1 MNQYIGR
8 PNSPWSS
15 LLILLGLTL
24 ACSVGV
30 QFIIL
35 LLGILSDGGLA
46 EVLQNEGNLS
56 SFSNRP
62 FFLYALLIASS
73 FGTFLL
79 PAFILQRLEPYFNYF
94 PTENRKDG
102 MAYVIAIA
110 LLFAFGPIMQ
120 LIGDANA
127 QMTFPDSLKGVE
139 TWMRLQEDNMASLTE
154 RIVMVDR
161 WELLL
166 VNVVVMAVMPAIAEE
181 YYFRGSL
188 MHIIQRL
195 VKNYHI
201 TVWLSA
207 IIFSAIHVQ
216 FFGFFPRMIL
226 GVFFGYMF
234 VWTQNI
240 WVPILA
246 HFVNNATVAVLAF
259 VYTRQG
265 KTYADLQ
272 SYDSYSIFVYIG
284 GFILT
289 ILLGIWFYKIS
300 KEKQA
305 NGERLEKNTS
315 I

>member
-1 MNQYIGR
+1 MNQYLGK

-15 LLILLGLTL
+15 LLILLLLTL

-35 LLGILSDGGLA
+35 LLGVLSDGRLA
-46 EVLQNEGNLS
+46 EVLQNEGSLS
-56 SFSNRP
+56 SFTNRP

-94 PTENRKDG
+94 PAENKKFG
-102 MAYVIAIA
+102 MTYVIAVA
-110 LLFAFGPIMQ
+110 LLFAFGPVMQ

-127 QMTFPDSLKGVE
+127 QMTLPNSLKEVE
-139 TWMRLQEDNMASLTE
+139 AWMRLQEDNMASLTE

-166 VNVVVMAVMPAIAEE
+166 VNVIVMAVMPAIAEE

-240 WVPILA
+240 WIPILA

-259 VYTRQG
+259 VYTKQG

-300 KEKQA
+300 KQQQA

>member
-1 MNQYIGR
+1 MNQYLGK

-15 LLILLGLTL
+15 LLILLVLTL

-35 LLGILSDGGLA
+35 LLGALSDGGLA
-46 EVLQNEGNLS
+46 EVLQNEGSLS
-56 SFSNRP
+56 SFTNRP

-94 PTENRKDG
+94 PAENKKFG
-102 MAYVIAIA
+102 MTYIIAVA
-110 LLFAFGPIMQ
+110 LLFAFGPVMQ

-127 QMTFPDSLKGVE
+127 QMTLPNSLKEVE
-139 TWMRLQEDNMASLTE
+139 AWMRLQEDNMASLTE

-166 VNVVVMAVMPAIAEE
+166 VNVIVMAVMPAIAEE

-240 WVPILA
+240 WIPILA

-259 VYTRQG
+259 VYTKQG

-289 ILLGIWFYKIS
+289 IFLGIWFYKIS
-300 KEKQA
+300 KQQQA

>member
-1 MNQYIGR
+1 M
-8 PNSPWSS
+8 
-15 LLILLGLTL
+15 ILLGLTL
-24 ACSVGV
+24 SCSIVVQLLVLILGV
-30 QFIIL
+30 FSGGGIAEL
-35 LLGILSDGGLA
+35 LDNGGD
-46 EVLQNEGNLS
+46 LS
-56 SFSNRP
+56 SFSDRP
-62 FFLYALLIASS
+62 FFLYALLVSSS

-79 PAFILQRLEPYFNYF
+79 PALVLQKLEPYFNYF
-94 PTENRKDG
+94 PGEDKKSWLSY
-102 MAYVIAIA
+102 AIAAA

-120 LIGDANA
+120 LIGEAN
-127 QMTFPDSLKGVE
+127 MTMTLPDSWNKIEV
-139 TWMRLQEDNMASLTE
+139 WMRTQEDSMAVLTE

-166 VNVVVMAVMPAIAEE
+166 ANIIVMAIMPAIAEE

-188 MHIIQRL
+188 MHMIQRL
-195 VKNYHI
+195 TKNYHLTI
-201 TVWLSA
+201 WISA

-240 WVPILA
+240 WIPIVA

-272 SYDSYSIFVYIG
+272 TYESYSIFVYIG
-284 GFILT
+284 SFMLT
-289 ILLGIWFYKIS
+289 VLLGMWFYKIS
-300 KEKQA
+300 KSKQ
-305 NGERLEKNTS
+305 G
-315 I
+315 

>member
-1 MNQYIGR
+1 M
-8 PNSPWSS
+8 
-15 LLILLGLTL
+15 ILLGLTL
-24 ACSVGV
+24 SCSIVVQLLVLILGV
-30 QFIIL
+30 FSGGGIAEL
-35 LLGILSDGGLA
+35 LDNGGD
-46 EVLQNEGNLS
+46 LS
-56 SFSNRP
+56 SFSDRP
-62 FFLYALLIASS
+62 FFLYALLVSSS

-79 PAFILQRLEPYFNYF
+79 PALVLQKLEPYFNYF
-94 PTENRKDG
+94 PVEDKRSWLSY
-102 MAYVIAIA
+102 AIAAA

-120 LIGDANA
+120 LIGEAN
-127 QMTFPDSLKGVE
+127 MTMTLPDSWNKIEV
-139 TWMRLQEDNMASLTE
+139 WMRTQEDSMAVLTE

-166 VNVVVMAVMPAIAEE
+166 ANIIVMAIMPAIAEE

-188 MHIIQRL
+188 MHMIQRL
-195 VKNYHI
+195 TKNYHL
-201 TVWLSA
+201 TVWISA

-240 WVPILA
+240 WIPIVA

-272 SYDSYSIFVYIG
+272 TYESYSIFVYIG
-284 GFILT
+284 SFMLT
-289 ILLGIWFYKIS
+289 VLLGMWFYKIS
-300 KEKQA
+300 KSKQ
-305 NGERLEKNTS
+305 G
-315 I
+315 

>member
-1 MNQYIGR
+1 M
-8 PNSPWSS
+8 
-15 LLILLGLTL
+15 ILLGLTL
-24 ACSVGV
+24 SCSIVVQLLVLILGV
-30 QFIIL
+30 FSGGGIAEL
-35 LLGILSDGGLA
+35 LDNGGD
-46 EVLQNEGNLS
+46 LS
-56 SFSNRP
+56 SFSDRP
-62 FFLYALLIASS
+62 FFLYALLVSSS

-79 PAFILQRLEPYFNYF
+79 PALVLQKLEPYFNYF
-94 PTENRKDG
+94 PVEDKRSWLSY
-102 MAYVIAIA
+102 AIAAA

-120 LIGDANA
+120 LIGEAN
-127 QMTFPDSLKGVE
+127 MTMTLPDSWNKIEV
-139 TWMRLQEDNMASLTE
+139 WMRTQEDSMAVLTE

-166 VNVVVMAVMPAIAEE
+166 ANIIVMAIMPAIAEE

-188 MHIIQRL
+188 MHMIQRL
-195 VKNYHI
+195 TKNYHL
-201 TVWLSA
+201 TVWISA

-240 WVPILA
+240 WIPIVA

-272 SYDSYSIFVYIG
+272 TYESYSIFVYIG
-284 GFILT
+284 SFMLT
-289 ILLGIWFYKIS
+289 ILLGMWFYKIS
-300 KEKQA
+300 RSKQ
-305 NGERLEKNTS
+305 G
-315 I
+315 

>member
-1 MNQYIGR
+1 MNQYLGR
-8 PNSPWSS
+8 PNGPWSS

-24 ACSVGV
+24 ACSVVVQSITLVLGV
-30 QFIIL
+30 F
-35 LLGILSDGGLA
+35 SNGGLA
-46 EVLQNEGNLS
+46 EVLQSDGSLS

-79 PAFILQRLEPYFNYF
+79 PAFILQKLEPYYNYF
-94 PTENRKDG
+94 PAENKKFG
-102 MAYVIAIA
+102 MSYLIAVAI
-110 LLFAFGPIMQ
+110 LFAFGPIMQ

-127 QMTFPDSLKGVE
+127 KMTLPDSLSGIE
-139 TWMRLQEDNMASLTE
+139 TWMRLQEDSMAELTKN
-154 RIVMVDR
+154 IVMVDR

-166 VNVVVMAVMPAIAEE
+166 VNIVVMAIMPAIAEE

-240 WVPILA
+240 WIPILT
-246 HFVNNATVAVLAF
+246 HFVNNATVAILAF

-289 ILLGIWFYKIS
+289 VLLGIWFYKIS
-300 KEKQA
+300 KQKQA

>member
-1 MNQYIGR
+1 MNQYLGK

-15 LLILLGLTL
+15 LLILLVLTL

-35 LLGILSDGGLA
+35 LLGVISDRGLT
-46 EVLQNEGNLS
+46 EVLQNEGGLS

-94 PTENRKDG
+94 PAENKKNG
-102 MAYVIAIA
+102 ITYLIAVA

-154 RIVMVDR
+154 RIVMIDR

-240 WVPILA
+240 WIPILA

-265 KTYADLQ
+265 KTYAELQ

-300 KEKQA
+300 KQKQA

>member
-1 MNQYIGR
+1 M
-8 PNSPWSS
+8 
-15 LLILLGLTL
+15 ILLGLTL
-24 ACSVGV
+24 SCSIVVQLLVLILGV
-30 QFIIL
+30 FSGGGIAEL
-35 LLGILSDGGLA
+35 LDNGGD
-46 EVLQNEGNLS
+46 LS
-56 SFSNRP
+56 SFSDRP
-62 FFLYALLIASS
+62 FFLYALLVSSS

-79 PAFILQRLEPYFNYF
+79 PALVLQKLEPYFNYF
-94 PTENRKDG
+94 PVEDKRSWLSY
-102 MAYVIAIA
+102 AIAAA

-120 LIGDANA
+120 LIGEAN
-127 QMTFPDSLKGVE
+127 MTMTLPDSWNKIEV
-139 TWMRLQEDNMASLTE
+139 WMRTQEDSMAVLTE

-166 VNVVVMAVMPAIAEE
+166 ANIVVMAIMPAIAEE

-188 MHIIQRL
+188 MHMIQRL
-195 VKNYHI
+195 TKNYHL
-201 TVWLSA
+201 TVWISA

-240 WVPILA
+240 WIPIVA

-272 SYDSYSIFVYIG
+272 TYESYSIFVYIG
-284 GFILT
+284 SFMLT
-289 ILLGIWFYKIS
+289 ILLGMWFYKIS
-300 KEKQA
+300 KSKQ
-305 NGERLEKNTS
+305 G
-315 I
+315 

>member
-35 LLGILSDGGLA
+35 LLGIFSDGGLA
-46 EVLQNEGNLS
+46 EVLQNEGSLS

-120 LIGDANA
+120 LIGGANA

-139 TWMRLQEDNMASLTE
+139 TWMRLQEDNMANLMES
-154 RIVMVDR
+154 IVMVDQC
-161 WELLL
+161 ELLF
-166 VNVVVMAVMPAIAEE
+166 VNIIALAVVPAIAEE

-240 WVPILA
+240 WIPILA
-246 HFVNNATVAVLAF
+246 HFVNNATIAVVAF
-259 VYTRQG
+259 VYFHQG